1 MPFLDSLNYNFV
13 IEITNWVFIKI
24 CLQSI
29 FTVMVISSI
38 WFSGSNRLMG
48 IVMCTFPVG
57 KMTVFLFV
65 TTQQ

>member
-1 MPFLDSLNYNFV
+1 MPFLDSLNYNFI

-38 WFSGSNRLMG
+38 WFSGLNRLMG
-48 IVMCTFPVG
+48 TVMCTFPVG
-57 KMTVFLFV
+57 KMTQYFCL
-65 TTQQ
+65 